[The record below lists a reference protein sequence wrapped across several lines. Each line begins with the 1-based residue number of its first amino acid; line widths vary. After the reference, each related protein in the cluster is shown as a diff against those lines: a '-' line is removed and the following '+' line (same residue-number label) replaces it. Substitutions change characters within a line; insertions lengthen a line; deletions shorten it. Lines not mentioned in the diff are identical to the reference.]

1 MNFKF
6 LGFHEQ
12 SVFILTDFSE
22 GNFTKVLNTDNYKII
37 WAKDADVM
45 ITVDGY
51 HISLE
56 KNQLLFCTPL
66 NTITLA
72 EPHNGV
78 IAYIFNR
85 EFYCIRDHD
94 NEVACNGLLF
104 LGSSV
109 PPLITLDAKEQ
120 RGYDILLMM
129 FEEEFLNE
137 DHIQG
142 EMLRVLLKRLLIKS
156 VRLVRKGMPNEG
168 FYDEKLDI
176 IRQFNLLVEI
186 HFKSKHK
193 VSDYA
198 ALLNIAPK
206 SIANIFSKYN
216 YKSPLKVIS
225 ERIVLE
231 AQRLLQ
237 FSEKNMN
244 EIALE
249 LGFVEAS
256 HFSKFFKKHNGV
268 SPVHFKKEYLNK
280 HLK

>member
-6 LGFHEQ
+6 QGFTEQ

-22 GNFTKVLNTDNYKII
+22 GNFTATLNKDNYKII
-37 WAKDADVM
+37 WEKEAAVM
-45 ITVDGY
+45 LTIDGY

-66 NTITLA
+66 NTVKVET
-72 EPHNGV
+72 PFNGV

-109 PPLITLDAKEQ
+109 PPLITLDAEEQ
-120 RGYDILLMM
+120 RSYDILLMM
-129 FEEEFLNE
+129 FEEEFMNN

-156 VRLVRKGMPNEG
+156 VRLVRKEMPNDG
-168 FYDEKLDI
+168 YFDAKLDI
-176 IRQFNLLVEI
+176 IRQFNLLVEE
-186 HFKSKHK
+186 HFRTCHK

-198 ALLNIAPK
+198 EMLNIAPK
-206 SIANIFSKYN
+206 SISNIFSKYN

-225 ERIVLE
+225 ERINLE
-231 AQRLLQ
+231 AQRLLR
-237 FSEKNMN
+237 FSDKNMN
-244 EIALE
+244 EITEE
-249 LGFVEAS
+249 LGFSEAS
-256 HFSKFFKKHNGV
+256 HFSKFFKKHTGH
-268 SPVHFKKEYLNK
+268 SPSVFKNN
-280 HLK
+280 LK

>member
-6 LGFHEQ
+6 QGFTEQ
-12 SVFILTDFSE
+12 SIFMLTNFSD
-22 GNFTKVLNTDNYKII
+22 GNFTESLNKDNYKII
-37 WAKDADVM
+37 WAKEEEVM
-45 ITVDGY
+45 LTIDGY

-66 NTITLA
+66 NTVKIEA
-72 EPHNGV
+72 PFNGV
-78 IAYIFNR
+78 IGYIFNR

-109 PPLITLDAKEQ
+109 PPLITLDEEEQ
-120 RGYDILLMM
+120 RSYDILLMM
-129 FEEEFLNE
+129 FEEEFMNN

-156 VRLVRKGMPNEG
+156 VRLVRKGMPNNG
-168 FYDEKLDI
+168 FYDAKLDI
-176 IRQFNLLVEI
+176 IRQFNLLVEE
-186 HFKSKHK
+186 HFRKLHK

-198 ALLNIAPK
+198 EMLNIAPK
-206 SIANIFSKYN
+206 SISNIFSKYN

-225 ERIVLE
+225 ERINLE

-237 FSEKNMN
+237 FSDKNMN
-244 EIALE
+244 EITEE
-249 LGFVEAS
+249 LGFSEAS
-256 HFSKFFKKHNGV
+256 HFSKFFKKHTGN
-268 SPVHFKKEYLNK
+268 SPSVFKNNVK
-280 HLK
+280 

>member
-6 LGFHEQ
+6 QGFTEQ

-22 GNFTKVLNTDNYKII
+22 GNFTASLNKDNYKII
-37 WAKDADVM
+37 WAKEAEVM
-45 ITVDGY
+45 LTIDGY

-66 NTITLA
+66 NTVKVET
-72 EPHNGV
+72 PYSGM

-109 PPLITLDAKEQ
+109 PPLITLDVEEQ
-120 RGYDILLMM
+120 RSYDILLMM
-129 FEEEFLNE
+129 FEEEFMNN

-156 VRLVRKGMPNEG
+156 VRLVRKGMPNNG
-168 FYDEKLDI
+168 FYDAKLDI
-176 IRQFNLLVEI
+176 IRQFNLLVEE
-186 HFKSKHK
+186 HFRKLHK

-198 ALLNIAPK
+198 EMLNIAPK
-206 SIANIFSKYN
+206 SISNIFSKYN

-225 ERIVLE
+225 ERINLE

-237 FSEKNMN
+237 FSDKNMN
-244 EIALE
+244 EITEE
-249 LGFVEAS
+249 LGFSEAS
-256 HFSKFFKKHNGV
+256 HFSKFFKKHTGS
-268 SPVHFKKEYLNK
+268 SPSVFKNN
-280 HLK
+280 LK